1 VGNAPKEDNLS
12 MTEWT
17 RLKASPYDERLQLI
31 RVSGNVSEFETPLGY
46 RYRCVK
52 ENSAKQWFSFRKNQ
66 HMKRVTRAEVKIC
79 CKKLQR
85 EFGTFIDRANGPG
98 RPVCIFPKS
107 SGLTSRLSCGIHFC
121 PWCGKE
127 LQFLGESEETGKTQ
141 ARLAAAGGRNG
152 R

>member
-1 VGNAPKEDNLS
+1 

-31 RVSGNVSEFETPLGY
+31 WVSGNVSEFETPLGY

-85 EFGTFIDRANGPG
+85 FGTFIDIANGPG
-98 RPVCIFPKS
+98 RPVCILRQRPYRADF
-107 SGLTSRLSCGIHFC
+107 
-121 PWCGKE
+121 
-127 LQFLGESEETGKTQ
+127 
-141 ARLAAAGGRNG
+141 
-152 R
+152 